1 MHRSFLAA
9 ALALAACA
17 SAAFAQTQGTTR
29 TRAGVDAS
37 TSASAQG
44 RHLDIASGTH
54 LTAELQDALDV
65 SRARVG
71 DRVLLK
77 TTEDIKSNG
86 QTVVKKGSR
95 LVGHVADVQR
105 RAKGSAASSVTV
117 LFDRLESGS
126 LSSPISATIDSI
138 TQGSARAHADNQDIG
153 ADAGA
158 SSRTTAR
165 TSSGSSSSAGGGLLG
180 PVGNTVGGVTGAVTN
195 TAGDVVGTGVDTVGG
210 VTRGVGQTLGQI
222 QITQSA
228 SADASGGST
237 LSLNGGNL
245 RLEKG
250 TAFHLTVN
258 ESASVNQQ

>member
-1 MHRSFLAA
+1 MLRSFLAA
-9 ALALAACA
+9 ALALAAA
-17 SAAFAQTQGTTR
+17 AAAFAQTQGTTR
-29 TRAGVDAS
+29 TRTRADAS

-105 RAKGSAASSVTV
+105 RAKGSVASSVTV
-117 LFDRLESGS
+117 LFDRLESGP
-126 LSSPISATIDSI
+126 LSTPISATIDSI
-138 TQGSARAHADNQDIG
+138 TQGSARAHAGNQDLD
-153 ADAGA
+153 ADSGA
-158 SSRTTAR
+158 SGRTTAR
-165 TSSGSSSSAGGGLLG
+165 TSSGSSSSSGGGLLG

-195 TAGDVVGTGVDTVGG
+195 TAGDVVGTTADTVGG

-237 LSLNGGNL
+237 LSLAGGNL

>member
-17 SAAFAQTQGTTR
+17 ANAFAQTRSTTR
-29 TRAGVDAS
+29 ARAGAS

-95 LVGHVADVQR
+95 LVGHVSDVQR

-138 TQGSARAHADNQDIG
+138 TEGSARAHAGNQDTG

-158 SSRTTAR
+158 GSSTTAR
-165 TSSGSSSSAGGGLLG
+165 TSSGSSSSSGGGLLG

-195 TAGDVVGTGVDTVGG
+195 TAGDVVGTTADTVGG
-210 VTRGVGQTLGQI
+210 VARGLGQTLGQI

-250 TAFHLTVN
+250 TAFHLTVS

>member
-1 MHRSFLAA
+1 MRRSFLAA
-9 ALALAACA
+9 ALALVA
-17 SAAFAQTQGTTR
+17 SAAVSFAQTQGTTR
-29 TRAGVDAS
+29 ARAGADSS

-44 RHLDIASGTH
+44 HHLDIASGTR
-54 LTAELQDALDV
+54 LTAELQDTLDV

-86 QTVVKKGSR
+86 QTVVRKGSR
-95 LVGHVADVQR
+95 LVGRVADVQR
-105 RAKGSAASSVTV
+105 RAKDSAASSVTV

-126 LSSPISATIDSI
+126 LSTPISATIDSV
-138 TQGSARAHADNQDIG
+138 TQARAHARSEGGDLG
-153 ADAGA
+153 ADSGA

-165 TSSGSSSSAGGGLLG
+165 TSGGSSSSGGSLLG
-180 PVGNTVGGVTGAVTN
+180 AVGNTVGGVTNAAGN
-195 TAGDVVGTGVDTVGG
+195 TAGDVVGTTGDTVGG

-222 QITQSA
+222 QITQSS

-237 LSLNGGNL
+237 LSLAGGNL

-250 TAFHLTVN
+250 TTFRLTLN
-258 ESASVNQQ
+258 ESASVNQK